1 MRSQD
6 DLYEA
11 IDSIGI
17 APVDPDR
24 MLARIQTGAQARRSA
39 QRRRVAAVCV
49 GAAAAV
55 IAGVAIV
62 VPSLGS
68 DNPDTGPA
76 ASTPASTP
84 APTPAPTPTAPATE
98 QPPGA
103 EPSQATVLGFTPG
116 PRPAGYTTDLALI
129 QPGLQVFTFDAPLG
143 PERSNQI
150 TMQLFDPQLSGRPAP
165 EPTGETITIDSVNE
179 GSRTVQ
185 VIATDPTVDEDPRF
199 GIGWPTGANA
209 WFTVTSDAPGDEAR
223 QQVVA
228 AAEEVDLTEGAP
240 LSFPFQLGYVPD
252 GFDPSGALRLAD
264 ADGQRRATLDFGDD
278 PQSITAWQVS
288 ADNTPESLDS
298 FTPNTTVG
306 QYPALLSGDASIGV
320 VLSLVIDG
328 FLVYIYVNENYIDQI
343 DEDAM
348 RRIAESIS
356 ILPGAAQDDTVWTA
370 QPLG

>member
-1 MRSQD
+1 MRSHD

-11 IDSIGI
+11 IDSISI

-24 MLARIQTGAQARRSA
+24 MLARIQTGTQARRRA
-39 QRRRVAAVCV
+39 QRRRVAVVCV

-55 IAGVAIV
+55 IAAVAVV

-76 ASTPASTP
+76 APTPATAP
-84 APTPAPTPTAPATE
+84 APTPMPTAPATE
-98 QPPGA
+98 QQPEA

-116 PRPAGYTTDLALI
+116 PRPAGYTTDLAYI
-129 QPGLQVFTFDAPLG
+129 QPGLQFFTFEAPLG

-150 TMQLFDPQLSGRPAP
+150 TMQLFDPELSGQATPQ
-165 EPTGETITIDSVNE
+165 PTGETITIDSVNE
-179 GSRTVQ
+179 GPRTVQ
-185 VIATDPTVDEDPRF
+185 VIETEPTVDEDPRF

-223 QQVVA
+223 QQVLA

-264 ADGQRRATLDFGDD
+264 ADGQRRASLDFSDD
-278 PQSITAWQVS
+278 PQTSPIALEVS
-288 ADNTPESLDS
+288 ADNTPEMLEN

-306 QYPALLSGDASIGV
+306 QYPALLDGDASMGME
-320 VLSLVIDG
+320 LSLVIDG
-328 FLVYIYVNENYIDQI
+328 FLVYIYVNENHLDRI
-343 DEDAM
+343 DEQAM

-370 QPLG
+370 DPLG